1 MLSSILWLSLLLA
14 PSANAFSIPTFSITG
29 NRHRTTQISMGILD
43 SLSNF
48 MESRD
53 GNFIKLEETET
64 FGPGPV
70 LILYKTPP
78 GINDEEIQ
86 DMLSDGAPQ
95 AFRKGVTLARIPN
108 EEIEL
113 LQCSLEDAL
122 NQVVDKNVK
131 SSMDTTISSGGCPVL
146 FFSGFDNQEMMA
158 TYNIIGGQ
166 IYQEN
171 GASTACAKA
180 VLNAMMKPLG
190 QVLEEISGDHLEAM
204 SKPEED

>member
-1 MLSSILWLSLLLA
+1 MPSQLFTTIMLSSILWLSLLLA
-14 PSANAFSIPTFSITG
+14 PSANAFSIPTFSNIG

-53 GNFIKLEETET
+53 GDFIKLEETET

-108 EEIEL
+108 EESEL
-113 LQCSLEDAL
+113 LQYTLEDAL
-122 NQVVDKNVK
+122 NQVDTNVK
-131 SSMDTTISSGGCPVL
+131 SSMDTTISCSFL
-146 FFSGFDNQEMMA
+146 A
-158 TYNIIGGQ
+158 LII
-166 IYQEN
+166 
-171 GASTACAKA
+171 K
-180 VLNAMMKPLG
+180 K
-190 QVLEEISGDHLEAM
+190 
-204 SKPEED
+204 